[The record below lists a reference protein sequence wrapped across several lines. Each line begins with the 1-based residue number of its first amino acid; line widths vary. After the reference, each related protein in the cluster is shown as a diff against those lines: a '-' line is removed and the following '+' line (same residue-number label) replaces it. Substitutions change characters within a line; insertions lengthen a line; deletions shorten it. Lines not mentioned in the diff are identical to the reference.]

1 MFEDWDDRL
10 RFGVC
15 YYLLVLIWKELGQIQ
30 TEAEENEF
38 LVASGYYRDVGIGPD
53 TSVTSYLAQSL

>member
-10 RFGVC
+10 RYGVC
-15 YYLLVLIWKELGQIQ
+15 YYLLVHIWKELGQLQ

-38 LVASGYYRDVGIGPD
+38 LVASGYYRDVGSIPD
-53 TSVTSYLAQSL
+53 QSATNSLVQ